1 MMELPNKVYVYYTL
15 MTDSDKCEIRRVQA
29 LTGERTLVICFP
41 KHLADDLGVAKGD
54 FLKYSIEDGRLIVE
68 KIET

>member
-1 MMELPNKVYVYYTL
+1 MMELLNKVYGHYNV
-15 MTDSDKCEIRRVQA
+15 MTDKFEIRRVQA

-41 KHLADDLGVAKGD
+41 KQLAEDLGVEKGD